1 MRRLGAALKALT
13 SRRTSHC
20 SILPVDKLKFVGHNL
35 RLSLLNS
42 KQKLFFLEDRSMN
55 PKHLSI
61 MLGLLLCFIAPAT
74 AWAQPAPEDKQPVK
88 NEAPE
93 PRAKDGKKLL
103 TALDLMKIAV
113 VGNPRISPDGLR
125 VAYTVTETKMEKDK
139 EWKNVT
145 HVWVVPSGGGKAQQ
159 YTRGDKSAT
168 APEWSP
174 DGTMLAFLSDRE
186 KDGERQ
192 VWMMRADGGEAWA
205 VTTHK
210 GGVSGFRFAPDG
222 KQLLLSA
229 TDQAAKDE
237 EDRKKVKD
245 DTIVMDRDIKMTH
258 LWLWN
263 IDKKEE
269 KRLTEGN
276 FTVSDPQW
284 SPDGTHIT
292 YTTRPT
298 PKADDGSLSDVWI
311 MTIAGGAKKKLEGLA
326 GSSDLAR
333 WSPDGKWIAYTGDTD
348 SGGGVSTT
356 YLYLISANGG
366 APRQLTPKFDLSV
379 GTPVWSRDGKT
390 IFFSTNVLEAIEVYA
405 FDVASGEVKQL
416 SRRGGS
422 TGITEISRDG
432 RIVGTSSR
440 AKHPTELYT
449 ANADFSAEKTL
460 TDQNAW
466 LQDYAT
472 AETEIVK
479 WKSKDGTEVE
489 GLLTKPVGYEAG
501 KKAPFLLNPHG
512 GPTGASLNN
521 FNGTAQ
527 VLAANGFAVLQPN
540 FRGSTGKGLAFA
552 QANKNTWGKGD
563 YEDCMSGV
571 DAMIAKG
578 LADPDR
584 LGAFGWSYGGY
595 MTFWILTQTD
605 RFKAVSPGAA
615 ISNIYSMYSQNDIQR
630 YLRWFYSDKS
640 PWEAQELYWD
650 RSPMKYIKNV
660 KTPTMIM
667 HGQVDTRVPIA
678 QAQEFYMALKEM
690 NVPVEFV
697 VYPRENHGFTEPRH
711 QMDRVR
717 RYVKFF
723 AKYLKEPVVT
733 EPADE

>member
-1 MRRLGAALKALT
+1 
-13 SRRTSHC
+13 
-20 SILPVDKLKFVGHNL
+20 
-35 RLSLLNS
+35 
-42 KQKLFFLEDRSMN
+42 MN
-55 PKHLSI
+55 PKRFALV
-61 MLGLLLCFIAPAT
+61 LLFLLCWMPLVS
-74 AWAQPAPEDKQPVK
+74 AQEKAADEKKPLK

-93 PRAKDGKKLL
+93 PRAKDGRKLL
-103 TALDLMKIAV
+103 TALDLLKTAGV
-113 VGNPRISPDGLR
+113 SSPRIAPDGTR
-125 VAYTVTETKMEKDK
+125 VVYVVSETKMEKDK
-139 EWKNVT
+139 EWKNVSQIWMT
-145 HVWVVPSGGGKAQQ
+145 PASGGAPRQ
-159 YTRGDKSAT
+159 YTRGEKSAT
-168 APEWSP
+168 AVEWSP

-192 VWMMRADGGEAWA
+192 VWMMMADGGEAWA
-205 VTTHK
+205 VTSHK
-210 GGVSGFRFAPDG
+210 GGVSGFRFSRDG
-222 KQLLLSA
+222 KHLLLTA
-229 TDQAAKDE
+229 ADQPPKDE

-245 DTIVMDRDIKMTH
+245 DTMVIDRDIKMTH

-263 IDKKEE
+263 IEKKEG
-269 KRLTEGN
+269 KRLTEGE

-284 SPDGTHIT
+284 SPDGTHIS
-292 YTTRPT
+292 YTTRPS
-298 PKADDGSLSDVWI
+298 PKADDGGLSNVWI
-311 MTIAGGAKKKLEGLA
+311 LTVANGQKQKLVSEA
-326 GSSDLAR
+326 GSSDTAR
-333 WSPDGKWIAYTGDTD
+333 WSPDGKWIAYTGNPDVD
-348 SGGGVSTT
+348 AGVSTT
-356 YLYLISANGG
+356 YLYLIPATGG
-366 APRQLTPKFDLSV
+366 APKQLTTKFDLSV
-379 GTPVWSRDGKT
+379 GTPVWARDGKT
-390 IFFSTNVLEAIEVYA
+390 IYFSTNVLEAIEVYA
-405 FDVASGEVKQL
+405 ADVSSGAVKQL

-432 RIVGTSSR
+432 KIIVGTSGVGQR
-440 AKHPTELYT
+440 PTELYVS
-449 ANADFSAEKTL
+449 NPDFSSFKGL
-460 TDQNAW
+460 TDHNSW
-466 LQDYAT
+466 LQAYSL

-501 KKAPFLLNPHG
+501 KKIPLLLNPHG
-512 GPTGASLNN
+512 GPTGASLNT

-571 DAMIAKG
+571 DAMIASG
-578 LADPDR
+578 VADPER

-640 PWEAQELYWD
+640 PWEATDLYWD

-690 NVPVEFV
+690 KVPVEFV

-723 AKYLKEPVVT
+723 AKYLNAPLVT
-733 EPADE
+733 EPAGQ